1 MKDAARGN
9 ASRDGR
15 RRRSWLIR
23 EMTVDD
29 LSDVFALGEKLF
41 RTGKWRALRWTWDE
55 YELVNLFATDGEFC
69 LVAEQDHELIG
80 FVLGSLLEK
89 RKSAW
94 TYGYV
99 EWLGVDPDAVRTG
112 VARSLMDRLTERFV
126 EAGARMLLV
135 DTDADNERGR
145 ARLLPEGRLQ
155 PLGVHVY
162 MSMNLEKGEERR
174 RARAKP
180 VPKGSGVSG
189 VGGDS

>member
-1 MKDAARGN
+1 MKDASRGN
-9 ASRDGR
+9 VSRDGK

-29 LSDVFALGEKLF
+29 LSAVFALGERLF

-69 LVAEQDHELIG
+69 LVAEQDHVLIG

-112 VARSLMDRLTERFV
+112 IARSLMDRLTERFV

-135 DTDADNERGR
+135 DTDADNEGALAFFRKVGFSR
-145 ARLLPEGRLQ
+145 SAT
-155 PLGVHVY
+155 HVY